1 MTGFNRNSSN
11 ISLKYEIGC
20 IFLHYQVKELP
31 LSPGL
36 LSSFMTVIK
45 CFLVPFLVHFLC
57 NISLYRRK
65 CLQYNEKKK
74 KVPLKSW
81 EIMTHM

>member
-1 MTGFNRNSSN
+1 MTGFNRDSSN
-11 ISLKYEIGC
+11 ISLKYEIGY

-45 CFLVPFLVHFLC
+45 RFLVPFPVNLVFLY
-57 NISLYRRK
+57 NIRLNRRK
-65 CLQYNEKKK
+65 CLLYNEKKK
-74 KVPLKSW
+74 KVPVKS
-81 EIMTHM
+81 